1 MLWGEKY
8 GLVHPDAE
16 TVWAAQQLFNLFGAE
31 PDCRADLARLYPR
44 VTQLLDAAESYINPA
59 SSLKG
64 LEFQLWKIELAIES
78 DPEGPAFRE
87 QLDLIERQTDQWGLR
102 CKWAPYCLLHTL
114 HSQHNRHYPPDW
126 TDPDPL
132 TWPLF
137 NPGLQNPHTGGY
149 VGDIVFTQAGE
160 TTLVRADDSPTISF
174 YDAGPEEHIVPKG
187 APLETKEKI
196 SQAWD
201 KEYKTIQENFLRWG
215 MVGPKK
221 RRKLDLNHMVQWLYL
236 DLRNPTLSWEA
247 KAKQVNATLDQERK
261 LSPEAPSRLS
271 GGSLSHHVDEM
282 RKLLGIDR
290 PPDRQKDFGWK
301 QRYKPLLK

>member
-1 MLWGEKY
+1 
-8 GLVHPDAE
+8 
-16 TVWAAQQLFNLFGAE
+16 
-31 PDCRADLARLYPR
+31 
-44 VTQLLDAAESYINPA
+44 
-59 SSLKG
+59 
-64 LEFQLWKIELAIES
+64 
-78 DPEGPAFRE
+78 
-87 QLDLIERQTDQWGLR
+87 
-102 CKWAPYCLLHTL
+102 
-114 HSQHNRHYPPDW
+114 
-126 TDPDPL
+126 
-132 TWPLF
+132 
-137 NPGLQNPHTGGY
+137 
-149 VGDIVFTQAGE
+149 
-160 TTLVRADDSPTISF
+160 
-174 YDAGPEEHIVPKG
+174 VPKG

-271 GGSLSHHVDEM
+271 GGSLSHHVDKI